1 MLWLI
6 AALILLQTAIHWL
19 FEPVV
24 QLLTP
29 LVGFQPAP
37 MAVCLGWDLDLH
49 GAFKPMI
56 HVNRESRSCP

>member
-6 AALILLQTAIHWL
+6 AALIVLQTAMHWL

-29 LVGFQPAP
+29 WVGLDLLPWMFALVGIWLFT
-37 MAVCLGWDLDLH
+37 G
-49 GAFKPMI
+49 
-56 HVNRESRSCP
+56 RSSQ

>member
-6 AALILLQTAIHWL
+6 ASLILLQTVMHWL

-29 LVGFQPAP
+29 WAGLDVLPWLFAIVGIWIFT
-37 MAVCLGWDLDLH
+37 G
-49 GAFKPMI
+49 
-56 HVNRESRSCP
+56 RSGS

>member
-29 LVGFQPAP
+29 LVGFNMLPWLFAL
-37 MAVCLGWDLDLH
+37 VGIWIFT
-49 GAFKPMI
+49 G
-56 HVNRESRSCP
+56 RSSR

>member
-6 AALILLQTAIHWL
+6 ASLILLQTVMHWL

-29 LVGFQPAP
+29 WAGLDVLPWLFAIVGTWIFT
-37 MAVCLGWDLDLH
+37 G
-49 GAFKPMI
+49 
-56 HVNRESRSCP
+56 RSGR

>member
-29 LVGFQPAP
+29 WVGLEVLPWLLVIVGIWIFT
-37 MAVCLGWDLDLH
+37 G
-49 GAFKPMI
+49 
-56 HVNRESRSCP
+56 RSGR

>member
-6 AALILLQTAIHWL
+6 AALILLQTASHWL

-29 LVGFQPAP
+29 GFGLDVLPWLFAIVGIWIFT
-37 MAVCLGWDLDLH
+37 G
-49 GAFKPMI
+49 
-56 HVNRESRSCP
+56 RSGR

>member
-29 LVGFQPAP
+29 WVGLEVLPWLLAIVGIWIFT
-37 MAVCLGWDLDLH
+37 G
-49 GAFKPMI
+49 
-56 HVNRESRSCP
+56 RSGR

>member
-6 AALILLQTAIHWL
+6 ASLILLQTAIHWL

-29 LVGFQPAP
+29 W
-37 MAVCLGWDLDLH
+37 LGLEVLPWLLAII
-49 GAFKPMI
+49 GIWIFTG
-56 HVNRESRSCP
+56 RSSR

>member
-6 AALILLQTAIHWL
+6 AALILLQTASHWL

-29 LVGFQPAP
+29 GLGLDVLPWLFAIVG
-37 MAVCLGWDLDLH
+37 VWIVTG
-49 GAFKPMI
+49 
-56 HVNRESRSCP
+56 RSGR

>member
-6 AALILLQTAIHWL
+6 ASLFLLQTAIHWL

-29 LVGFQPAP
+29 CFE
-37 MAVCLGWDLDLH
+37 LDVLPWILAII
-49 GAFKPMI
+49 GIWLFTG
-56 HVNRESRSCP
+56 RSSR

>member
-6 AALILLQTAIHWL
+6 ASLILLQTVMHWL

-29 LVGFQPAP
+29 WAGLDVLPWLFAIVGIWIFT
-37 MAVCLGWDLDLH
+37 G
-49 GAFKPMI
+49 
-56 HVNRESRSCP
+56 RSAR